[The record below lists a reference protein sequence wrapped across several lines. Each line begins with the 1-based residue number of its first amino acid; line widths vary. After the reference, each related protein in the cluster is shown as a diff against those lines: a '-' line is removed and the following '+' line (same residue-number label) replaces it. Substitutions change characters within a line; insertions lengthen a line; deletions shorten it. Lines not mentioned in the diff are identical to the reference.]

1 MKTFTF
7 MDVQYRIEK
16 SSDEYAANR
25 AQPILDM
32 LRDEDNAP
40 CGRMTICMPEV
51 ALAPGETILKEIFAD
66 LLSDLEEANVL
77 MFTGRYA
84 TSGYSK
90 FPIVSL
96 IP

>member
-7 MDVQYRIEK
+7 MNVLYRVEK
-16 SSDEYAANR
+16 SSDEYALNR
-25 AQPILDM
+25 DQPVLDM
-32 LRDEDNAP
+32 LRDEDSAP
-40 CGRMTICMPEV
+40 CGRMTICIPDEK
-51 ALAPGETILKEIFAD
+51 LAPGETILKDIYAD

-84 TSGYSK
+84 TSGYSQ